1 MLLNTTLFPIKQA
14 DDDAEMDFLESET
27 READDESGF
36 HDLNATYVWNPESL
50 NVTADDL
57 VALEQQLSSKG
68 SGRNPTTLVSTKTSS
83 NTQNRRLQNSTFS
96 STPSNTATNNADT
109 LVAAAST
116 SSAAV
121 AVGACTGD
129 ASSTIAD
136 AAVRASVSGA
146 VIEEMVS
153 IPTSHPPPPTPATA
167 TTSTTITVVSSL
179 LGKRNRDRSG
189 FGRSAAFIDCL
200 DVIER
205 QLEMQPAEV
214 NLFDEGFIEFYK
226 MYRDMVIQ
234 FEEMG
239 TSDPPDA
246 VNLQRDAS
254 SPFNV
259 STTEVSSTGTTSHL
273 HESLMKKRSALELEH
288 KRLLQRSEMLF
299 AAIAGIDEVLEVR
312 SSSAYAQE
320 GHMRNLLR
328 EMLLTEGLGFMSG
341 YVKFRR
347 ELRK

>member
-1 MLLNTTLFPIKQA
+1 MLLNTTLFPIKEA

-36 HDLNATYVWNPESL
+36 HDLNATYVWNPESF
-50 NVTADDL
+50 NVTAGEL
-57 VALEQQLSSKG
+57 SLGLSSTC
-68 SGRNPTTLVSTKTSS
+68 SGRNPTLVSTKTSS

-96 STPSNTATNNADT
+96 STPSNTATNNANT

-116 SSAAV
+116 SAAV

-214 NLFDEGFIEFYK
+214 NLFDERFIEFYK

-246 VNLQRDAS
+246 VNMAQRDAS

-288 KRLLQRSEMLF
+288 KRLMEKSEMVF

-312 SSSAYAQE
+312 RSSAYAQE
-320 GHMRNLLR
+320 GRMRNLLR
-328 EMLLTEGLGFMSG
+328 QMLLTQCLSFMSG
-341 YVKFRR
+341 YVKIRR
-347 ELRK
+347 DLRK

>member
-1 MLLNTTLFPIKQA
+1 M
-14 DDDAEMDFLESET
+14 EFLESET

-36 HDLNATYVWNPESL
+36 QELNATYVWNSESF

-68 SGRNPTTLVSTKTSS
+68 SGRNVVPTTTYT
-83 NTQNRRLQNSTFS
+83 NTEKNRRQKNSTS
-96 STPSNTATNNADT
+96 ISATPAATNNANNT
-109 LVAAAST
+109 AA
-116 SSAAV
+116 AAV
-121 AVGACTGD
+121 AVADTIID
-129 ASSTIAD
+129 AV
-136 AAVRASVSGA
+136 AVRPSAVSGA
-146 VIEEMVS
+146 VMDS
-153 IPTSHPPPPTPATA
+153 LPPLPPSTSSSSANDQSRTQA
-167 TTSTTITVVSSL
+167 STTITVVSSL

-189 FGRSAAFIDCL
+189 VGRSVAFIDCL
-200 DVIER
+200 GVIER
-205 QLEMQPAEV
+205 ELQMQPAEV
-214 NLFDEGFIEFYK
+214 TLFDEGFIEFYK
-226 MYRDMVIQ
+226 LYQDMVVR

-239 TSDPPDA
+239 TSDPPNA
-246 VNLQRDAS
+246 MNMAQRDAASAS
-254 SPFNV
+254 SASPPTTV
-259 STTEVSSTGTTSHL
+259 STTEVTTTSTTSHL

-341 YVKFRR
+341 YVKIRR